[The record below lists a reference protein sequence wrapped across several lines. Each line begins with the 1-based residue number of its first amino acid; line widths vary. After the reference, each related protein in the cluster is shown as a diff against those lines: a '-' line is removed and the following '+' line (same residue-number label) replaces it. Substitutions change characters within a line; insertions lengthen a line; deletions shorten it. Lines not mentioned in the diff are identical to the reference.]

1 LVDSHHNWVILGL
14 NFLLLAFDN
23 FGISILVSLEPL
35 KSFSR
40 DFSDELLVFVSEG
53 VLELSIV
60 KSVLHL
66 EAVVLEIVLGGNLL
80 GHGLIFLLELLSIGD
95 HLFDFLLGESS
106 LIVGNGNLVLFTSSL
121 IDSRDVKDT
130 VGINIEG
137 DLNLWN
143 TSWGWWDSL
152 KVEFTENMV
161 ILGHLSLS
169 FKDLNED
176 TWLVLSIGGES
187 LGLFGWD
194 GGVSLDNI
202 SHNSSSGLDTLGK
215 WCNIEEKELLS
226 LLVTLSGKDGS
237 LNGSTE
243 SDGLIWV
250 DGLVEVLSV
259 EEIGEHRLNLWDSGG
274 STDED
279 DLVDLTFTNTGVLQ
293 DVLDWWHTFSEKIHA
308 KLLELGSGN
317 VGVVVLTFSKSLALN
332 WGLMCCGENSLGL
345 LALGSESSESS
356 GVLGDIDTRFLLEVS
371 EAEVDEL
378 VVEILTTQVSVTVG
392 GLDLEDTFLNGEEG
406 DIESTTTK
414 IEDED
419 VLFLLRL
426 SIETVGNGCGGWL
439 VDDSEDVES
448 RDGSGILGGLS
459 LGVVEIS
466 WDSDDGRLDGLSE
479 VGFGDFLHLDQN
491 HGGDF
496 LSLEFLG
503 LALVLDD
510 DSWLIVGTSLDFEW
524 PELDVSL
531 DGLLSKLSAD
541 ESLGI
546 EDSVGGVS
554 GSLVLSRVADE
565 SLLVSEGDV
574 GWGGVQTLIV
584 GDDFDLVVHPHSDAG
599 VGGSEIDSDSS
610 IR

>member
-1 LVDSHHNWVILGL
+1 
-14 NFLLLAFDN
+14 
-23 FGISILVSLEPL
+23 
-35 KSFSR
+35 
-40 DFSDELLVFVSEG
+40 
-53 VLELSIV
+53 
-60 KSVLHL
+60 L
-66 EAVVLEIVLGGNLL
+66 EAVVFESVLGLDLL
-80 GHGLIFLLELLSIGD
+80 GGDIILLLEFLGILNHLLDI
-95 HLFDFLLGESS
+95 LFGEST
-106 LIVGNGNLVLFTSSL
+106 LVVGDGNFVLLTRSF
-121 IDSRDVKDT
+121 INSRDVKDT

-137 DLNLWN
+137 NLDLWN
-143 TSWGWWDSL
+143 TSCSWWDTL
-152 KVEFTENMV
+152 KVEFTKLVV
-161 ILGHLSLS
+161 ILSHLSLT
-169 FKDLNED
+169 FEYLDVD
-176 TWLVLSIGGES
+176 TWLVILISSES
-187 LGLFGWD
+187 LRLLGWD
-194 GGVSLDNI
+194 GGVSLDDV
-202 SHNSSSGLDTLGK
+202 SHDTTGGLDTHGK
-215 WCNIEEKELLS
+215 WGDIKEQKLGG
-226 LLVTLSGKDGS
+226 LLVTLTSKDSS
-237 LNGSTE
+237 LDGGTV
-243 SDGLIWV
+243 SDSLIWV
-250 DGLVEVLSV
+250 NRFVESLSV
-259 EEIGEHRLNLWDSGG
+259 EEVGEHGLNLWDSGG
-274 STDED
+274 STDEN
-279 DLVDLTFTNTGVLQ
+279 DLVDLSLSDTGILE
-293 DVLDWWHTFSEKIHA
+293 DVFDWWHTFSEEVHA
-308 KLLELGSGN
+308 EFLELSSGD
-317 VGVVVLTFSKSLALN
+317 VGVVILTFSKSLALD
-332 WGLMCCGENSLGL
+332 WGSMCGRKNSLGL